1 MGKPGKTRPPVVVD
15 DAFIAKTQLDK
26 VAHKRPGLV
35 KLAAADRDYLLGMW
49 GVFKMNIEPT
59 IPEGPIPNVTNK
71 YRYTPRQMW
80 NNTKAYFEYTIE
92 HGQPL
97 TLSGIAAFN
106 GLSAVDLFHK
116 SDNIEKHYS
125 FLNDC
130 RQFILL
136 YNEYA
141 AQKKMNPA
149 GPIFLLKNLGLKD
162 KFEIE
167 ATGNQG
173 AMSEEQRAEAQK
185 MLKEFTEEGKTPI
198 K

>member
-1 MGKPGKTRPPVVVD
+1 MII
-15 DAFIAKTQLDK
+15 DAAAIEKIEEGK
-26 VAHKRPGLV
+26 VAHKRPALV
-35 KLAAADRDYLLGMW
+35 KLAAADREYLSGMW
-49 GVFKMNIEPT
+49 EVFKNNVEST

-80 NNTKAYFEYTIE
+80 ENTKAYFEYTIE

-106 GLSAVDLFHK
+106 DLDATDLFHHNDRIDK
-116 SDNIEKHYS
+116 EYS
-125 FLNDC
+125 FLNTC
-130 RQFILL
+130 RQFIVL

-162 KFEIE
+162 KIEIE
-167 ATGNQG
+167 ASSNQG
-173 AMSEEQRAEAQK
+173 AMTEEQRAEAQK
-185 MLKEFTEEGKTPI
+185 MLKGFTEGEVKP
-198 K
+198 